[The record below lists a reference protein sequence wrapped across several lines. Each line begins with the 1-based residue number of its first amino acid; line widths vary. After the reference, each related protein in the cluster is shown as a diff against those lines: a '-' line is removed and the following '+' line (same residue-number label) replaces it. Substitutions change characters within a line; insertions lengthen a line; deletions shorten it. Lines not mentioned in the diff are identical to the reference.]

1 MEVRVI
7 KASEPPKNNKI
18 NVPLSAAI
26 GGVSGYALKYAL
38 PVTLEDLN
46 EFTNH
51 QYQQFLDEK
60 TAKTR
65 KNFLKNIEAEAK
77 KTPDNKAID
86 IFIKSQS
93 KDQNVAKAAF
103 KERKNL
109 PKETLKQLTEI
120 RNNLASKIKVARQ
133 TETFLL
139 SSSAKNARPAS
150 IFVVPGVILGLVFAF
165 IYNVIGDMRNG

>member
-7 KASEPPKNNKI
+7 RASEPSKNNTI

-38 PVTLEDLN
+38 PVTTEDLN

-51 QYQQFLDEK
+51 QYQNIINEK

-65 KNFLKNIEAEAK
+65 KNFLKSIKAEAQK
-77 KTPDNKAID
+77 APDNKVLD

-93 KDQNVAKAAF
+93 KDKEVAKQALAQRKTLPETAL
-103 KERKNL
+103 KEL
-109 PKETLKQLTEI
+109 AEI

-133 TETFLL
+133 TTTYLL

-150 IFVVPGVILGLVFAF
+150 IFVVPGVILGMVFAF